1 MDGNDRHSY
10 QFNSFLLDV
19 SERQLFNENAP
30 VPLTPK
36 AFDVLVYLVEHGGH
50 LVKKDELMNACWPDS
65 FVDEVNLPRTIHT
78 LRRTLS
84 PDDAGITFIETVPTQ
99 GYRFVA
105 AVRKVREPSAHVH
118 TNGDQDPEAELQ
130 IPPLASDEMAVPI
143 VSKPKHQRRIV
154 FVTAGLLSVVS
165 LIFLLSFNF
174 PSSVSVKSN
183 NSSTNRYA
191 ANDEAYRFYLLG
203 TALADRWSRDDN
215 RKAIENFEKAIELDP
230 NYAPAH
236 AGLGNAHSFLALIGG
251 GGNATEEYLKAKAAI
266 ERALALDDSLAEAHS
281 YLGELKVNFEWD
293 FVGAER
299 EHKRALELNPR
310 SSAVRRMYALFL
322 SFLGRSDEALA
333 EIRTAI
339 DLDPSSI
346 LNHKIYSQTLYFARR
361 YDEAIAQ
368 DIRIVDMGA
377 DFSAVRESLVGSYR
391 RKGEDDKAFEWFVH
405 GRVQSEETPDEIQLW
420 KTIYARSGWRGIFER
435 QLEQAK
441 ESENQGKTS
450 PVLLARLYSRLENR
464 EQAFA
469 YLEIAF
475 SQRLMPMVT
484 LRVQPDFDFLRS
496 DPRFHDLLRR
506 VNLE

>member
-1 MDGNDRHSY
+1 MEGNNRHSY

-19 SERQLFNENAP
+19 SERQLFNDNEP

-84 PDDAGITFIETVPTQ
+84 QDDNGITFIETVPTQ

-105 AVRKVREPSAHVH
+105 TVNAVREPSARVH
-118 TNGDQDPEAELQ
+118 TNGDQNSKAKLQ
-130 IPPLASDEMAVPI
+130 MPPLAIDEMAVRI
-143 VSKPKHQRRIV
+143 VSKRKHQTRIV
-154 FVTAGLLSVVS
+154 LVTAGLLSVVS

-174 PSSVSVKSN
+174 PSSVSVKPT
-183 NSSTNRYA
+183 NSSTNRYSV
-191 ANDEAYRFYLLG
+191 NDEAYRFYLLG

-230 NYAPAH
+230 NYAPAY
-236 AGLGNAHSFLALIGG
+236 AGLGNAHSMLAIIGG

-266 ERALALDDSLAEAHS
+266 EKALALDDTLPEAHS
-281 YLGELKVNFEWD
+281 YLGELKLNFEWD
-293 FVGAER
+293 FAGAER
-299 EHKRALELNPR
+299 EHKRAVELDPN
-310 SSAVRRMYALFL
+310 SSPVRRMYALLL

-333 EIRTAI
+333 QIKTAI
-339 DLDPSSI
+339 DLEPSSI
-346 LNHKIYSQTLYFARR
+346 LNHKIYGQTLYFARR
-361 YDEAIAQ
+361 YDEAIAE

-391 RKGEDDKAFEWFVH
+391 RKGADDQAFDWFVR
-405 GRVQSEETPDEIQLW
+405 GQVLSEETPDEIQLW

-469 YLEIAF
+469 YLEKAF
-475 SQRLMPMVT
+475 SQRLMAMVT

-506 VNLE
+506 VNLQ